1 MTSDEF
7 QLPQS
12 KLTLAIGKD
21 ITGEPAVQDLATTPH
36 LLMAGSTGSGK
47 SVGLNAMICSILLN
61 ATPDEVKLIMI
72 DPKMLELSVYDGI
85 PHLISPVVTN
95 PKKAAAALQW
105 AVSEMESRYKM
116 MAERG
121 VRNIGGFNELAEK
134 LQKEYDLELKKH
146 QKTNKGVKPATDEDE
161 DDEEVLPEPPAK
173 LPYVVILIDELA
185 DLMMVASK
193 GVEDS
198 LTRLAQMARAAG
210 IHLIVATQR
219 PSVDVLTGIIK
230 ANFPTRM
237 SYKVTSR
244 VDSRTIL
251 DAMGA
256 DKLLGKG
263 DMLFLPPG
271 TTKLQRLHGVMVSD
285 AEIQRIVDFI
295 KKQAKPHYQEDIFD
309 SVVAE
314 EEQKGEEAEEF
325 DEKYDEALAI
335 VAKDRQASISYIQRR
350 LRIGYNRAARI
361 IETMEREGVVGPSD
375 GVRPREVY
383 VSPIEI
389 E

>member
-1 MTSDEF
+1 M
-7 QLPQS
+7 
-12 KLTLAIGKD
+12 
-21 ITGEPAVQDLATTPH
+21 
-36 LLMAGSTGSGK
+36 
-47 SVGLNAMICSILLN
+47 
-61 ATPDEVKLIMI
+61 
-72 DPKMLELSVYDGI
+72 
-85 PHLISPVVTN
+85 
-95 PKKAAAALQW
+95 KK
-105 AVSEMESRYKM
+105 R
-116 MAERG
+116 
-121 VRNIGGFNELAEK
+121 
-134 LQKEYDLELKKH
+134 QKA
-146 QKTNKGVKPATDEDE
+146 NKGVKPTTAEDGEPEDE
-161 DDEEVLPEPPAK
+161 EILPEPPAK
-173 LPYVVILIDELA
+173 LPYIVILIDELA

-271 TTKLQRLHGVMVSD
+271 TTKLQRLHGIMVSD

-295 KKQAKPHYQEDIFD
+295 KKQAKPHYQEDIFQ
-309 SVVAE
+309 SVVQ
-314 EEQKGEEAEEF
+314 EEQKGGETEEF
-325 DEKYDEALAI
+325 DEKYDEF
-335 VAKDRQASISYIQRR
+335 
-350 LRIGYNRAARI
+350 
-361 IETMEREGVVGPSD
+361 
-375 GVRPREVY
+375 
-383 VSPIEI
+383 
-389 E
+389 